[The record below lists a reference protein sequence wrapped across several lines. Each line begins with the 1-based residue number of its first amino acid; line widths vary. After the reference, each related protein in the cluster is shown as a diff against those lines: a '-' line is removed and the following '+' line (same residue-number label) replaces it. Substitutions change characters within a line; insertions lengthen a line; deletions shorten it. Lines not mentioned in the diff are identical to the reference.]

1 MSKDQNV
8 LSISIIV
15 PVFNEAQTLKPLY
28 YQICDVLSTIGVP
41 YEIIF
46 VDDGSTDGS
55 FAVMEE
61 LYHTHQEMMT
71 TEEPLP
77 NDSSREFE
85 ADSSPAQ
92 YDRHPTDRNASSDDI
107 VKSSPTSQVIVIQF
121 RHNMGK
127 AAALAT
133 GFAHATGDIVITMDA
148 DLQDDPHEIP
158 QFLAKLEEGY
168 DLVSGWKVHRQDPWS
183 KVLLSRIFN
192 RVVCLCTH
200 LSLHDINCG
209 FKAYRREVIQDLQ
222 VYGDR
227 HRYLPIL
234 AHQNGYRVT
243 EVPVKHHPRKFGK
256 SKYGLGRIPRGL
268 FDLLTIL
275 FLNRYLKRPLHF
287 FGSLGLICLIGGMGI
302 NTYLAV
308 LWLIQKGIGFRPLL
322 MLGVL
327 LMILGMQFLSIGL
340 LGELFTNAFER
351 IDRHYPIKTVL
362 RQKTP
367 PSSCKN
373 GGS

>member
-1 MSKDQNV
+1 MNSPPK
-8 LSISIIV
+8 ISIVI
-15 PVFNEAQTLKPLY
+15 PTFNEEQTLESLY
-28 YQICDVLSTIGVP
+28 HQIRSVVKGLNVASETIF
-41 YEIIF
+41 I
-46 VDDGSTDGS
+46 DDGSTDGS
-55 FAVMEE
+55 FAIIEAI
-61 LYHTHQEMMT
+61 YYAHQESMLAMGS
-71 TEEPLP
+71 LP
-77 NDSSREFE
+77 DDSSRKCEGIS
-85 ADSSPAQ
+85 ADNQSQ
-92 YDRHPTDRNASSDDI
+92 LSSDL
-107 VKSSPTSQVIVIQF
+107 IVIRF

-127 AAALAT
+127 AAALAA
-133 GFAHATGDIVITMDA
+133 GFAYATGDIVITMDA
-148 DLQDDPHEIP
+148 DLQDDPCEIP

-222 VYGDR
+222 IYGDR

-234 AHQNGYRVT
+234 AHQNGYQVT

-287 FGSLGLICLIGGMGI
+287 FGSLGLISLIGGMGI

-322 MLGVL
+322 MLGIL

-340 LGELFTNAFER
+340 LGEMFTNAFER
-351 IDRHYPIKTVL
+351 VSQHYPIKTVL
-362 RQKTP
+362 GREQ
-367 PSSCKN
+367 SE
-373 GGS
+373 

>member
-1 MSKDQNV
+1 MLAMGSLPDDSGQKCEG
-8 LSISIIV
+8 IS
-15 PVFNEAQTLKPLY
+15 
-28 YQICDVLSTIGVP
+28 
-41 YEIIF
+41 
-46 VDDGSTDGS
+46 
-55 FAVMEE
+55 
-61 LYHTHQEMMT
+61 
-71 TEEPLP
+71 
-77 NDSSREFE
+77 
-85 ADSSPAQ
+85 ADNQSQ
-92 YDRHPTDRNASSDDI
+92 LSSDLI
-107 VKSSPTSQVIVIQF
+107 IIQF

-127 AAALAT
+127 AAALAA
-133 GFAHATGDIVITMDA
+133 GFTYATGDIVITMDA
-148 DLQDDPHEIP
+148 DLQDDPGEIP
-158 QFLAKLEEGY
+158 QFLTKLEEGY

-287 FGSLGLICLIGGMGI
+287 FGSLGLISLMGGMGI
-302 NTYLAV
+302 NMYLAV
-308 LWLIQKGIGFRPLL
+308 LWLIQKGNWIPSPADAGGS
-322 MLGVL
+322 M

-340 LGELFTNAFER
+340 LGEMLTNAFER
-351 IDRHYPIKTVL
+351 MDRRYPIKTVL

-367 PSSCKN
+367 PSWKN
-373 GGS
+373 EKQDN